1 VLLLWYSN
9 CGGLISSSFFARCI
23 SMEIKT
29 WNLISTAARVRSIFF
44 EHLAIQVVMPRRLH
58 SFSLCLFWSSLRL
71 EFTFFILS
79 WLGGFCSDGA
89 DGCEVQVLNEE
100 GLWADGQVR
109 QKFLHVCVPQVVC
122 VFLLSFP
129 HWLCLP
135 LCCSKLWYL
144 FLSWCCYAGFDFA
157 REKSI

>member
-1 VLLLWYSN
+1 MLTDHGHGLPTLVVCSSDSEAEQIGRAGGDLSRKQREKWTARSERRVV
-9 CGGLISSSFFARCI
+9 GLI
-23 SMEIKT
+23 
-29 WNLISTAARVRSIFF
+29 

-58 SFSLCLFWSSLRL
+58 LFSLCLFRSSLRL
-71 EFTFFILS
+71 EFTFLILS

-122 VFLLSFP
+122 LPPVFPSLTLSSSV
-129 HWLCLP
+129 LQ
-135 LCCSKLWYL
+135 
-144 FLSWCCYAGFDFA
+144 
-157 REKSI
+157 